1 MGEVWWGGL
10 PKGEPGLRLAY
21 SLRSSLA
28 HHDQR
33 GKAQLLGVSFYACHW
48 PCWLKGRL
56 VRLRRGRRHGRS
68 RFRERLSARFVPGM
82 GSLGFYDNLKRVFYL
97 SFTKVESERCSDL
110 LKVTEGV
117 EELTQACLTV

>member
-1 MGEVWWGGL
+1 MAVLAQGKVGE
-10 PKGEPGLRLAY
+10 
-21 SLRSSLA
+21 
-28 HHDQR
+28 
-33 GKAQLLGVSFYACHW
+33 AQKRTQA
-48 PCWLKGRL
+48 
-56 VRLRRGRRHGRS
+56 RRI